1 MQVGGKQ
8 YLMIAKRNIKLHRNL
23 TGRVTRCTWLSLP
36 ALLLAIFL
44 APQAW
49 SETCLSA
56 GDMDAATRSA
66 LETTARRYFEMAARG
81 DVASLR
87 QNAIPSLANDFS
99 GVEAAVKDNQANF
112 TGAQATPRPP
122 FLLKEEGNAPAQR
135 AEFFCGVFG
144 SRGQTADSAVFVIP
158 NLALGNYGIVTLDVP
173 TNKGAYT
180 LSFVLQ
186 QIGADWK
193 VGGFYAR
200 PSQVS
205 GHDSN
210 WFIQKAREYKAKG
223 QMHNAFFY
231 YREAEELISPVPFMS
246 TLATDKLYDEAQ
258 AAQPA
263 DLPTNGPVDLAVG
276 GKTYKITTIFP
287 LAVGNDLNV
296 VVKYQYPDVSN
307 TAQTFQDN
315 IAVIKALVAKYP
327 ELRDAFG
334 GVVAR
339 AVEPSARDYGV
350 LLPMKDVK

>member
-1 MQVGGKQ
+1 
-8 YLMIAKRNIKLHRNL
+8 MIAERKIKLHCIPA
-23 TGRVTRCTWLSLP
+23 GRITRCSWLPLP

-44 APQAW
+44 APQAR
-49 SETCLSA
+49 SETCLSS

-66 LETTARRYFEMAARG
+66 LEMTARRYFDMAARG

-87 QNAIPSLANDFS
+87 QSAIPSLANDFA

-112 TGAQATPRPP
+112 TGAQATPRPV

-158 NLALGNYGIVTLDVP
+158 NLASGNYGIVTLDVP
-173 TNKGAYT
+173 TSKGAYT

-186 QIGADWK
+186 QVGTDWK
-193 VGGFYAR
+193 LGGFYAR
-200 PSQVS
+200 PSQIS

-263 DLPTNGPVDLAVG
+263 DLPTTGPVDLPGVG

-315 IAVIKALVAKYP
+315 VAVIKALVAKYP
-327 ELRDAFG
+327 ELRDAFA

-339 AVEPSARDYGV
+339 AVEPSGRDYGV

>member
-1 MQVGGKQ
+1 
-8 YLMIAKRNIKLHRNL
+8 MIVKRIKLHQIL
-23 TGRVTRCTWLSLP
+23 TGRAAAFYRVSL
-36 ALLLAIFL
+36 LVLFLAMFL

-49 SETCLSA
+49 SETCLSS
-56 GDMDAATRSA
+56 GDMDAATRTA
-66 LETTARRYFEMAARG
+66 LETAGKRYFDMAARG

-99 GVEAAVKDNQANF
+99 GVEAAVKDNQTNF
-112 TGAQATPRPP
+112 AGAQATPRPP

-158 NLALGNYGIVTLDVP
+158 NLAPGNYGIVTLDVP
-173 TNKGAYT
+173 ASKGAHT

-186 QIGADWK
+186 QMGAEWK
-193 VGGFYAR
+193 LGGFYAR
-200 PSQVS
+200 AAQVS

-339 AVEPSARDYGV
+339 AVETSGRDYGV